1 MLESFSR
8 NDDDEQIGNEKKK
21 FKGSLYKPPTSSE
34 LNELKETENLFH
46 SNLFRMQVS
55 KSHSFFYF
63 CFLNAILLSCHI

>member
-1 MLESFSR
+1 MIENESDD
-8 NDDDEQIGNEKKK
+8 NDQIENKKKK

-55 KSHSFFYF
+55 
-63 CFLNAILLSCHI
+63 